1 MIPFLQKK
9 KTEKEEKRQPG
20 HTQLSV
26 DFGVTYRRT
35 IGMPM
40 EDPEQMWEWALKKIA
55 CYRASEIPAAQM
67 ERLEVNVIAG
77 LPNAFCAH
85 TAAFCDAA
93 GRLTMVPSACQRML
107 EQDEKAAAKQV
118 AEAAAGYLTMH
129 WDDKN
134 APLLQQLA
142 ELLGIPL
149 I

>member
-9 KTEKEEKRQPG
+9 KTEKEEKRQPE

-40 EDPEQMWEWALKKIA
+40 EDSEQMWEWALKKIA
-55 CYRASEIPAAQM
+55 CYRAAGIPAAQM

-107 EQDEKAAAKQV
+107 EQDEKTAAKQV
-118 AEAAAGYLTMH
+118 
-129 WDDKN
+129 DRKSVV
-134 APLLQQLA
+134 
-142 ELLGIPL
+142 
-149 I
+149 

>member
-1 MIPFLQKK
+1 
-9 KTEKEEKRQPG
+9 
-20 HTQLSV
+20 
-26 DFGVTYRRT
+26 
-35 IGMPM
+35 M
-40 EDPEQMWEWALKKIA
+40 EDSEQMWEWALKKIA
-55 CYRASEIPAAQM
+55 CYRAAGIPAAQM

-107 EQDEKAAAKQV
+107 EQDEKTAAKQV
-118 AEAAAGYLTMH
+118 AGAAAGYLTMH

-134 APLLQQLA
+134 APLLQQLE

>member
-1 MIPFLQKK
+1 
-9 KTEKEEKRQPG
+9 
-20 HTQLSV
+20 
-26 DFGVTYRRT
+26 
-35 IGMPM
+35 M

-55 CYRASEIPAAQM
+55 CYRAAGIPAAQM
-67 ERLEVNVIAG
+67 ERLEVNVSAG

-107 EQDEKAAAKQV
+107 EQDEKTAAKQV
-118 AEAAAGYLTMH
+118 AGAAAGYLTMH

-134 APLLQQLA
+134 APLLQQLE